1 MVPNPPCQQRWPVL
15 ATSSRPI
22 MIECSKLKEASVVPV
37 MNGAAGGDTTVN
49 VSSNNLPQRRSC
61 PG

>member
-1 MVPNPPCQQRWPVL
+1 
-15 ATSSRPI
+15 